1 MFRFSPQS
9 THSEHLKLS
18 RKPDIFQR
26 SEELQ
31 KKKGLFFP
39 RGNASHIR
47 SWHTAMR
54 TVRGSL
60 EPLKATTAG
69 APFPKDDRAKQLTDP
84 GHQHPP
90 GTPLERRRPTNRRHC
105 RSAQPARGGGGS
117 AALPH
122 PRPETSSGA
131 TASREGRRRLRSS
144 VPPYPGSAQAPNRRL
159 TPRPRLPEGGERPLA
174 ASLPYLATDP
184 AHTAHARRSA
194 DPPPLETGRL
204 CAGAPD
210 CRRLPNGSYCA

>member
-1 MFRFSPQS
+1 MQAPQTDFVVNSAPAYKDYVSLFFLLLQTAHRQLTTSKKPKSSIREAIRTSTPAATEAIVFRFSPQS

-47 SWHTAMR
+47 SWRTAMR

-60 EPLKATTAG
+60 EPRNATTAG
-69 APFPKDDRAKQLTDP
+69 APSPKDDRAEQLTDR

-105 RSAQPARGGGGS
+105 RSAQPARGSGS
-117 AALPH
+117 L
-122 PRPETSSGA
+122 RPETSSGA
-131 TASREGRRRLRSS
+131 TAIREGRRRLRFKH
-144 VPPYPGSAQAPNRRL
+144 PA
-159 TPRPRLPEGGERPLA
+159 LPGERSGPEPAPHPASPL
-174 ASLPYLATDP
+174 T
-184 AHTAHARRSA
+184 
-194 DPPPLETGRL
+194 
-204 CAGAPD
+204 
-210 CRRLPNGSYCA
+210 